1 MSLPENPFA
10 VSGFMAGEFTF
21 AQPNGLNVRAPLEFW
36 VAAILTVLSDA
47 QRAEVL
53 KRVEKICRNDIEVK
67 STDGFPYHVSKL
79 G

>member
-1 MSLPENPFA
+1 MPLPENPFA
-10 VSGFMAGEFTF
+10 VSGFLAGEFTF

-53 KRVEKICRNDIEVK
+53 SRVEKIRLNDMQVQ
-67 STDGFPYHVSKL
+67 SSDGFPLHISRL